1 MKTRI
6 LVAAIILIFLSGCTS
21 GNGGTENNGQ
31 LIKEAI
37 VFKSPTCGCCGN
49 YIEYMEEQGYKVK
62 KVNVQ
67 DLTEIKERYN
77 IPQDMQSCHTTLI
90 GDYFVEGHVP
100 IESVEKLLTEKP
112 DVDGIALPAMPSG
125 SPGMPG
131 EQTGEFT
138 VYSITDGK
146 ASAFDVQ

>member
-6 LVAAIILIFLSGCTS
+6 LVAAIILILISGCTS
-21 GNGGTENNGQ
+21 GNSGTDLDGQ
-31 LIKEAI
+31 VIKEAI